1 MLFEGLDVTLTA
13 TRLMRAPLFCSV
25 ALLAACST
33 TKPPLSVADTN
44 GSKNYCIGR
53 LAVTAETPLQF
64 LESSAQFYWGDIET
78 YREDAASYAQ
88 RLLAAQ
94 ASASDGPT
102 SPRPE

>member
-1 MLFEGLDVTLTA
+1 MTLTA

-44 GSKNYCIGR
+44 GSKHYCIGR

-94 ASASDGPT
+94 ASAGDGRVR
-102 SPRPE
+102 SWSSR